1 MENILQSYFHRS
13 TLEEV
18 DVREIEQ
25 WASQY
30 PYFAQAQFLLAKKYL
45 QSGHPD
51 YKKQVARTALFFNNP
66 HWFHQLLTDQLFTK
80 NAFSDSFLTDR
91 IKPQDTDDANNA
103 NVVETESAET
113 PMPAES
119 SIEAPTAFVQ
129 EEQVPEQ
136 RTIMDAPETATADAV
151 NQSSAIVEEPEG
163 KEYTTPEEKVGQ
175 DVVAEATPP
184 AETIENIPAELDLT
198 APDDILL
205 EAPPSSEPPAT
216 TDKQPDTTD
225 QPLLKPEKMQGILSK
240 FPFEKTSPVNESAG
254 GIIPIEPLHTI
265 DYFASQG
272 IKLRD
277 AEVHGK
283 DQLSVKL
290 RSFTEWLKTM
300 KRIHPEKLEKEEEEQ
315 VQSIQHMAEHSNDK
329 NEVLTEAMAEVF
341 AAQGLHHKATEVYQ
355 KLSLLNP
362 HKKAYFAAK
371 ISKLND
377 H

>member
-1 MENILQSYFHRS
+1 MISVMENILQSYFHRS

-80 NAFSDSFLTDR
+80 NAFDDRFITDTAQ
-91 IKPQDTDDANNA
+91 PQPASYAGTTEK
-103 NVVETESAET
+103 ETTET
-113 PMPAES
+113 QPSEPLM
-119 SIEAPTAFVQ
+119 EAPRAFIQQEQIPEQGTVE
-129 EEQVPEQ
+129 EEQ
-136 RTIMDAPETATADAV
+136 DAV
-151 NQSSAIVEEPEG
+151 AIDADHISATVEEQEVRP
-163 KEYTTPEEKVGQ
+163 YTMPEEKV
-175 DVVAEATPP
+175 VEEVIEEATPP
-184 AETIENIPAELDLT
+184 AETIENIPAELDST

-216 TDKQPDTTD
+216 TAKQPGTTD
-225 QPLLKPEKMQGILSK
+225 EPLLKPEKMQGILSK

-341 AAQGLHHKATEVYQ
+341 AAQGLHHKAIEVYQ

-377 H
+377 N